1 MIFHHGS
8 DIQAK
13 VWIIIDI
20 VSNLFRL
27 RFLWLLWERTCQI
40 FSRKTF
46 SSFFFSFYLKNKFQL
61 QISPPASVI
70 FFNRKCLTWL
80 HLFMNRRSTFL
91 FFRPEL
97 LKAGVTHTNLP
108 LDPKLGQHA
117 RLEQNSFSLST
128 AQNGWEGDAVS
139 MSGAQSSSDQLSG
152 TLLSQVTWL
161 TSQWVDTLVFEKI
174 FSFSHKIF
182 PVMYS
187 HHSQRFIT

>member
-13 VWIIIDI
+13 VWIIID
-20 VSNLFRL
+20 VVFNLFRL
-27 RFLWLLWERTCQI
+27 RFLWLLWERTRQI

-46 SSFFFSFYLKNKFQL
+46 SSFFFSLYLKNNFQL
-61 QISPPASVI
+61 QISQQASVYI
-70 FFNRKCLTWL
+70 WL

-91 FFRPEL
+91 FFRSEL
-97 LKAGVTHTNLP
+97 LKAGVAHTNLP

-174 FSFSHKIF
+174 FSFSH
-182 PVMYS
+182 
-187 HHSQRFIT
+187 